1 MKQFITVLFVF
12 LFLTQSVW
20 AKDEK
25 MHFHVK
31 YGFIKGGEVDM
42 YIKDTVFNGKPAIY
56 YKIDGRTT
64 GVTNAIY
71 GVREI
76 YETIVDAES
85 LLPQKA
91 IRDVKEGNYTRY
103 NETLFYHDIDSLHS
117 QRKGWR
123 EMPHNLVDI
132 ISGFFYFL
140 NKNPFDD
147 IHAGDAVPYSVYH
160 ADKILDISIK
170 FLREEII
177 KTDIG
182 KSNSYVLSPQ
192 FSAGKMFS
200 RSDAIKVYISK
211 EKKIPVYLELET
223 VFGSLKAK
231 MKSYTID
238 GVEQKTK

>member
-1 MKQFITVLFVF
+1 MKQFTAIFFIFLLFSQ
-12 LFLTQSVW
+12 TVW
-20 AKDEK
+20 AKNEK

-42 YIKDTVFNGKPAIY
+42 YIKDTVFNGGPAIY
-56 YKIDGRTT
+56 YQIAGRTT

-71 GVREI
+71 GVREV
-76 YETIVDAES
+76 YETIVDAKT
-85 LLPQKA
+85 LLPLKA
-91 IRDVKEGNYTRY
+91 VRDVKEGNYTRY
-103 NETLFYHDIDSLHS
+103 NETLFYHDVDSLES
-117 QRKGWR
+117 LRKGRR
-123 EMPHNLVDI
+123 EMPHGLVDI
-132 ISGFFYFL
+132 ISGFFYFV
-140 NKNPFDD
+140 NKNPFND
-147 IHAGDAVPYSVYH
+147 IQSGDAVPYSVYH

-170 FLREEII
+170 FLREEVI

-182 KSNSYVLSPQ
+182 KTNCYVLSPQ

-211 EKKIPVYLELET
+211 EEKVPVYLELET

-238 GVEQKTK
+238 GVEQKTE